1 MAQKLAIRMSHRYPS
16 GGTLIEINSHS
27 LFSKWFS
34 ESGKLVMKLF
44 KKIFEIVEDEESFV
58 CVLMDEVESLTAARK
73 SALSG
78 SEPSDSIRVVNAL
91 LTQLDQLKRYKNVLI
106 LTTSNITEAIDLA
119 FVDRADIKQY
129 IGPPSAKGR
138 YSILRSCLVELM
150 RVSVIKPNVIIPKW
164 TDKEAPENSYA
175 LKLKEIAES
184 CEGLSGRS
192 LRKLPFLSHAFY
204 LNHING
210 SVDFS
215 QYLNAIDTAIKNKIL
230 NLSGD

>member
-1 MAQKLAIRMSHRYPS
+1 MSHRYPS
-16 GGTLIEINSHS
+16 GGILIEINAHS

-58 CVLMDEVESLTAARK
+58 CVLIDEVESLTAARK

-91 LTQLDQLKRYKNVLI
+91 LTQLDHLKRYKNVLI

-129 IGPPSAKGR
+129 IGPPSVQGR
-138 YSILRSCLVELM
+138 YSILRSCLMELM
-150 RVSVIKPNVIIPKW
+150 RVSVISPSIAIPKW
-164 TDKEAPENSYA
+164 NDKDAPENSYA
-175 LKLKEIAES
+175 LKLKQISEF
-184 CEGLSGRS
+184 CEEGISGRS
-192 LRKLPFLSHAFY
+192 LRKLPLLSHAFY
-204 LNHING
+204 LNHISN
-210 SVDFS
+210 SVTLE
-215 QYLNAIDTAIKNKIL
+215 QYLLAIETALKNKVL
-230 NLSGD
+230 QLSGQDAR